1 MFTDFLDATFIF
13 ERGRGCAIFSSTNF
27 ATATFSVLIFL
38 VVPLAE
44 IFFFFFFCDISPLA

>member
-44 IFFFFFFCDISPLA
+44 IFFFFFCDISPLA